1 MEAPLLLVVNL
12 GASSSKLALFDGA
25 ELRQEANLPLDD
37 DQAWLPLLDQLPLR
51 REHLRRFLAEHGV
64 EPGSLSAV
72 AARGGMMKPLS
83 RRGVIRVDEAMLDD
97 LRSCRF
103 GEHPSSLSALCAV
116 EMLQEDGLETPVY
129 VVDPVSVDTLCDEAR
144 LSGVPGITRRGRHH
158 ALNVHYVAVQ
168 VAERLKRPLH
178 QLQLVVAHFGSGV
191 SICSVRRGRVIDV
204 NDAQL
209 GEGPFSVSRAGSLP
223 IEGLLQLAEQQTDHS
238 ALRRT
243 LSRYSGMAGYTGTGD
258 FRAIERRLEDGD
270 NAALRSYD
278 AMLFQSAKYVAAY
291 AGSLGQRPDAVVI
304 TGAMLH
310 STRFLND
317 LRERISWIAP
327 VYSYPG
333 EAELQALADGVAG
346 VIEGSE
352 TAFAYSEIPTP
363 EEAPPHGFDEL
374 IRRAADCPP
383 LGFVVAGAASHE
395 VAETVSIS
403 HSQGFTGFVLVGVRA
418 DIEEHLAEAGVPIN
432 EVEIID
438 STDIVADSI
447 AEVQRRPGSVLVKGK
462 CDTAALLRGVLGTLP
477 HEEKPFLSHCAVFE
491 DEISGRLIG
500 LTDGG
505 LNVAPDIHGKM
516 GMLKNALAMFH
527 ALGHRRPHVMLAA
540 GMEDKGQNIPAIRD
554 GAEIV
559 RLHREE
565 GLWPDAV
572 VDGPFG
578 MDVALSAPAAMRKG
592 IHSPVAGR
600 ADIIVTPNLEACNI
614 SVKLAVIYTG
624 KPWGGLVMG
633 GPFPVIVGSRADE
646 VSNRVCSIALARLVA
661 AGLQRREG

>member
-223 IEGLLQLAEQQTDHS
+223 IEDSADLLRIGGKDRLVFHVAGMGLQPD
-238 ALRRT
+238 
-243 LSRYSGMAGYTGTGD
+243 
-258 FRAIERRLEDGD
+258 AIEAGNHMDMEMENDLAASGLIELLDGD
-270 NAALRSYD
+270 A
-278 AMLFQSAKYVAAY
+278 
-291 AGSLGQRPDAVVI
+291 
-304 TGAMLH
+304 
-310 STRFLND
+310 
-317 LRERISWIAP
+317 
-327 VYSYPG
+327 
-333 EAELQALADGVAG
+333 
-346 VIEGSE
+346 
-352 TAFAYSEIPTP
+352 
-363 EEAPPHGFDEL
+363 
-374 IRRAADCPP
+374 
-383 LGFVVAGAASHE
+383 
-395 VAETVSIS
+395 
-403 HSQGFTGFVLVGVRA
+403 VGVER
-418 DIEEHLAEAGVPIN
+418 
-432 EVEIID
+432 
-438 STDIVADSI
+438 
-447 AEVQRRPGSVLVKGK
+447 
-462 CDTAALLRGVLGTLP
+462 
-477 HEEKPFLSHCAVFE
+477 
-491 DEISGRLIG
+491 
-500 LTDGG
+500 
-505 LNVAPDIHGKM
+505 
-516 GMLKNALAMFH
+516 
-527 ALGHRRPHVMLAA
+527 
-540 GMEDKGQNIPAIRD
+540 
-554 GAEIV
+554 
-559 RLHREE
+559 
-565 GLWPDAV
+565 
-572 VDGPFG
+572 
-578 MDVALSAPAAMRKG
+578 
-592 IHSPVAGR
+592 
-600 ADIIVTPNLEACNI
+600 
-614 SVKLAVIYTG
+614 
-624 KPWGGLVMG
+624 
-633 GPFPVIVGSRADE
+633 
-646 VSNRVCSIALARLVA
+646 
-661 AGLQRREG
+661 

>member
-1 MEAPLLLVVNL
+1 MDEQLILVVNL
-12 GASSSKLALFDGA
+12 GASSSKLAIFRGHEMLQEDN
-25 ELRQEANLPLDD
+25 LRLDD
-37 DQAWLPLLDQLPLR
+37 QQARMPLLEQLPLR
-51 REHLRRFLAEHGV
+51 LAQLRSFLLAHSLEIDRF
-64 EPGSLSAV
+64 SAV

-83 RRGVIRVDEAMLDD
+83 RRGVIRVDDAMLDD
-97 LRSCRF
+97 LRSCRY

-116 EMLQEDGLETPVY
+116 ELLREGNAELPVF

-144 LSGVPGITRRGRHH
+144 MSGVPGIERRGRHH
-158 ALNVHYVAVQ
+158 ALNVHHVAVQ
-168 VAERLKRPLH
+168 AAERLKRPLH

-191 SICSVRRGRVIDV
+191 SICSVRRGRVVDV

-209 GEGPFSVSRAGSLP
+209 GEGPFSVARAGSLP
-223 IEGLLQLAEQQTDHS
+223 IEGLLQLAEDHEDHV

-258 FRAIERRLEDGD
+258 FREIERRLEEGD

-317 LRERISWIAP
+317 LRERIAWIAP
-327 VYSYPG
+327 VYSFPG

-346 VIEGSE
+346 VLEGSE

-363 EEAPPHGFDEL
+363 HEAPPHGFNEL

-383 LGFVVAGAASHE
+383 LGFVVAGAASQE
-395 VAETVSIS
+395 VAETVAMA
-403 HSQGFTGFVLVGVRA
+403 HAHGFSGFVLVGERSAV
-418 DIEEHLAEAGVPIN
+418 EQELAGAGVDRST
-432 EVEIID
+432 VEIID
-438 STDIVADSI
+438 STDIVADAI
-447 AEVQRRPGSVLVKGK
+447 REVQSRRGSVLVKGK
-462 CDTAALLRGVLGTLP
+462 CDTARLLRGVLGTLP

-500 LTDGG
+500 ITDGG
-505 LNVAPDIHGKM
+505 LNVAPDINGKM
-516 GMLKNALAMFH
+516 GMLGNAIRMFH
-527 ALGHRRPHVMLAA
+527 ALGHRRPHAMLAA
-540 GMEDKGQNIPAIRD
+540 GMEDKGQDLPAIRD
-554 GAEIV
+554 AVEMV
-559 RLHREE
+559 RMHREE
-565 GLWPDAV
+565 GRWADAV

-578 MDVALSAPAAMRKG
+578 MDVALSAQAAMRKG
-592 IHSPVAGR
+592 IRSPVAGR
-600 ADIIVTPNLEACNI
+600 ADIIVTPNLEACNF

-624 KPWGGLVMG
+624 QPWGGLVLG

-646 VSNRVCSIALARLVA
+646 VANRVCSIALARLVS
-661 AGLQRREG
+661 AGLDRDG